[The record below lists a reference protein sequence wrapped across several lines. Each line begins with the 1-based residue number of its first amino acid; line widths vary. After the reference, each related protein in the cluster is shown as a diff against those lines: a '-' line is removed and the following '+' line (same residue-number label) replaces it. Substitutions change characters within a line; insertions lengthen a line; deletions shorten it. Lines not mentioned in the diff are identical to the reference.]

1 MPQSNNEIVVSALAL
16 PTADRVLLAVQLME
30 SVEKE
35 LPGWSAD
42 DPGFETE
49 LEKRLNDGQPTVGW
63 EQVRGQLE
71 RDLES

>member
-1 MPQSNNEIVVSALAL
+1 M
-16 PTADRVLLAVQLME
+16 LAVQLME

-49 LEKRLNDGQPTVGW
+49 LENRLNDGQPTVGW